1 MYGSSLTRS
10 SGSSNEESS
19 TFSIVAF
26 DPTTNDLSV
35 AVQSKYFSVG
45 AVVPWAEAGVGA
57 IATQAMVNVSYG
69 PEGLKLLSRGLSVQE
84 AIRELTKDDK
94 DRETRQI
101 GVVDSYGNSA
111 SYTGLKCVPW
121 AGDRQG
127 RHYAAQGNILENEG
141 VVSAMSE
148 VFESSSGELAERL
161 VSALEAGQS
170 AGGDARGVQSAALLV
185 VRKGKGR
192 AGQGDRYIDLRVE
205 DHQSPIAELRRL
217 LNLNYSFDHVRDSHA
232 LMDEDRCDEAL
243 PLALKAVERSPEYD
257 MAHMALC
264 RAHFETG
271 DRVAAAR
278 EFGEA
283 VRLNVKTLNYVKR
296 MPRWSFIVEN
306 KGLFKGP

>member
-1 MYGSSLTRS
+1 MTRS
-10 SGSSNEESS
+10 SESSEESS

-26 DPTTNDLSV
+26 DPVTKDLGV

-69 PEGLKLLSRGLSVQE
+69 PEGLKLLAGGLSVQE
-84 AIRELTKDDK
+84 VITELTKADK
-94 DRETRQI
+94 DRETRQL
-101 GVVDSYGNSA
+101 GVVDSKGNSA

-127 RHYAAQGNILENEG
+127 RHHAAQGNILEDEG
-141 VVSAMSE
+141 VVVAMSE
-148 VFESSSGELAERL
+148 SFESSSGELAERL

-170 AGGDARGVQSAALLV
+170 AGGDARGMQSAALLV
-185 VRKGKGR
+185 VRKDAGR
-192 AGQGDRYIDLRVE
+192 AGYGDRHIDLRVE
-205 DHQSPIAELRRL
+205 DHSNPIAELRRL
-217 LNLNYSFDHVRDSHA
+217 LNMNYSFDHVRDSHA
-232 LMDEDRCDEAL
+232 LMDEGRCDEAL
-243 PLALKAVERSPEYD
+243 PLAVRAVERSPEYD

-271 DRVAAAR
+271 DRVAAAE

-283 VRLNVKTLNYVKR
+283 VRLNVKTLSYVKR
-296 MPRWSFIVEN
+296 MPRWSFIVEDE
-306 KGLFKGP
+306 GLFKGP